1 MCSSKPK
8 APKNTEET
16 PAVLMTAREGSATPE
31 ANSTGRKK
39 LRIDLNDST
48 SVPTTGYGAGL
59 VIPN

>member
-1 MCSSKPK
+1 MCSKKPK
-8 APKNTEET
+8 VPDNTQET

-31 ANSTGRKK
+31 VNSTGRRK

-48 SVPTTGYGAGL
+48 SVPTTGYGSAL